1 MEYQKPLERFLTSM
15 TLARFI
21 CVAALLAPALAAPSL
36 AQFRGSADVATAR
49 SLVALDRLYAGSR
62 VQAVVVLSIDEGW
75 HVNAHKPGLDYLI
88 ATSLELTPSDG
99 LRSSEVRYPKPKIKE
114 FEFAGEALP
123 VYEGDVALRFEVQAD
138 SGLPPGTRS
147 IEGTLTVQACSDR
160 VCLAPARLPI
170 SLQLEVA
177 DFSQPVQP
185 LHPEWFEAEAVAGE
199 NSPARR
205 VAGNSAGAT
214 IANLL
219 EQRGWWLTFGL
230 IFLWGLGLNLTPCVY
245 PLIPITI
252 AYFGAQAQE
261 RSLPTSWLAALY
273 VAGIALTYSLL
284 GVAAALTGNILGA
297 SLQNPWILAGIAAI
311 LVALALSFFGLY
323 EVRLPSFVTSRL
335 GSRRGATGALF
346 MGLTMGL
353 VAAPCIAPVVIPL
366 LAYVGATGDPWQ
378 GLWMFMTL
386 SLGMGLPYVF
396 LAMGAGAIQRLPR
409 AGEWMVGVKRLFGL
423 ALIVMAVYFLGPLL
437 PKGIEPW
444 SLPGVLLLTALYL
457 LIFERTAEQIPIFRV
472 ARLAASALALAG
484 ALWIGWP
491 APPGV
496 DWKSYSDDAVAAARQ
511 AGRPVIIDF
520 YADWCLPCK
529 ELDRFTFR
537 DPRVVEAAEDFIT
550 LKANLTQFTSP
561 PVEALRL
568 EYDIAGVPTVLFLD
582 SEGRE
587 PAHLRVIGYLSGKR
601 FHERMRE
608 VLDGGARA
616 AVEDE
621 DQEPPEGTEAAGVS
635 TLRRASSSPEG
646 KRLR

>member
-1 MEYQKPLERFLTSM
+1 MA
-15 TLARFI
+15 LARFI

-36 AQFRGSADVATAR
+36 AQFRGSADVTSAR
-49 SLVALDRLYAGSR
+49 SLAALDRLYAGSQ
-62 VQAVVVLSIDEGW
+62 VQAAVVLSIDDSW
-75 HVNAHKPGLDYLI
+75 HVNAHEPGLDYLI
-88 ATSLELTPSDG
+88 ATTLELTPSEG
-99 LRSSEVRYPKPKIKE
+99 LQCSEVRYPEPKVME

-123 VYEGDVALRFEVQAD
+123 VYEGEVALRFDVKAA
-138 SGLPPGTRS
+138 SGLPPGRRS

-160 VCLAPARLPI
+160 LCLAPARLPI
-170 SLQLEVA
+170 SLELEVA
-177 DFSQPVQP
+177 DVSQPVQP
-185 LHPEWFEAEAVAGE
+185 LHPEWFEADAVAGK
-199 NSPARR
+199 NSPARSIEGGR
-205 VAGNSAGAT
+205 AGAT

-245 PLIPITI
+245 PLIPVTV
-252 AYFGAQAQE
+252 AYFGGQANE

-273 VAGIALTYSLL
+273 VAGIVLTYSLL
-284 GVAAALTGNILGA
+284 GVTAALTGDILGA
-297 SLQNPWILAGIAAI
+297 SLQNPWILAGIAAV

-323 EVRLPSFVTSRL
+323 EVRLPSFVTRRL

-353 VAAPCIAPVVIPL
+353 VAAPCVGPVVIPL
-366 LAYVGATGDPWQ
+366 LAYVGARGDPWQ
-378 GLWMFMTL
+378 GMWMFMTL
-386 SLGMGLPYVF
+386 SLGMGLPYVL
-396 LAMGAGAIQRLPR
+396 LAMGAGAIHRLPR
-409 AGEWMVGVKRLFGL
+409 AGEWMVGVKHLFGL
-423 ALIVMAVYFLGPLL
+423 ALLVMAVYFLGPLL

-444 SLPGVLLLTALYL
+444 ALPGVLLLGALYL
-457 LIFERTAEQIPIFRV
+457 LIFERTAEQVSLFR
-472 ARLAASALALAG
+472 AAKLAAAALALAG

-496 DWKSYSDDAVAAARQ
+496 DWESYSDDAVAAARQ

-537 DPRVVEAAEDFIT
+537 DPRVVEAAGDFVT
-550 LKANLTQFTSP
+550 LKADLTQFSSP
-561 PVEALRL
+561 PVEALRR

-587 PAHLRVIGYLSGKR
+587 PVHLRVIGYLSGKR

-608 VLDGGARA
+608 VLNGGTRA
-616 AVEDE
+616 AAEDE
-621 DQEPPEGTEAAGVS
+621 AQELPAGTGAAGPS
-635 TLRRASSSPEG
+635 SLRRASSSPEG